1 MFLGLVSG
9 SKLELLLVCG
19 TAAATGKATSDRCVR
34 SFCGWNASIL
44 ASSSDLNAKGDSA
57 PEDFEL
63 VIEISA
69 LLVFRGLGKVAL
81 FRVISILLDIFGS
94 SCSSSLSNA
103 SDAVEP

>member
-1 MFLGLVSG
+1 MFFGLVSG

-19 TAAATGKATSDRCVR
+19 IAAATGKATSDRCVR

-44 ASSSDLNAKGDSA
+44 ASSSDLNAKGDS
-57 PEDFEL
+57 DFPP

-94 SCSSSLSNA
+94 SCSSSLLNA
-103 SDAVEP
+103 SDAVET